1 MKLNKDV
8 MTIFDDNC
16 IFIIPFVMIGQAILC
31 NLSDTTMSNNLI
43 LIIFAICALVN
54 VLIHIIHYQDL
65 KDWLTSVLSILSIF
79 VIVSLANYLLGYNNA
94 IFEFERLIFILIMSI
109 AVYFFVITV
118 VFIKN
123 QDDAKK
129 INEKLKATIK

>member
-1 MKLNKDV
+1 MKLKK
-8 MTIFDDNC
+8 MIRLYLTTTC
-16 IFIIPFVMIGQAILC
+16 ISYTSVMIGQAILC

-54 VLIHIIHYQDL
+54 VLIHIIHYLDL

>member
-1 MKLNKDV
+1 M
-8 MTIFDDNC
+8 
-16 IFIIPFVMIGQAILC
+16 
-31 NLSDTTMSNNLI
+31 
-43 LIIFAICALVN
+43 
-54 VLIHIIHYQDL
+54 LIHIIHYQDL

>member
-1 MKLNKDV
+1 MKLKK
-8 MTIFDDNC
+8 MIRLYLTTTC
-16 IFIIPFVMIGQAILC
+16 ISYTFVMIGQAILC

-54 VLIHIIHYQDL
+54 VLIHIIHYHL

>member
-1 MKLNKDV
+1 M
-8 MTIFDDNC
+8 
-16 IFIIPFVMIGQAILC
+16 
-31 NLSDTTMSNNLI
+31 
-43 LIIFAICALVN
+43 
-54 VLIHIIHYQDL
+54 
-65 KDWLTSVLSILSIF
+65 
-79 VIVSLANYLLGYNNA
+79 IVSLANYLLGYNNA

>member
-1 MKLNKDV
+1 MKLKK
-8 MTIFDDNC
+8 MIRLYLTTTC
-16 IFIIPFVMIGQAILC
+16 ISYTFVMIGQVILC
-31 NLSDTTMSNNLI
+31 NLSGITMSNNLI
-43 LIIFAICALVN
+43 LIIFFICALVN
-54 VLIHIIHYQDL
+54 VLIHIFHYLDL
-65 KDWLTSVLSILSIF
+65 KDWVTTFLSILSIF
-79 VIVSLANYLLGYNNA
+79 IIVSLANYILGYSNV
-94 IFEFERLIFILIMSI
+94 IFEFKHLIFVLPMSI

>member
-1 MKLNKDV
+1 MKLKK
-8 MTIFDDNC
+8 MIRLYLTTTC
-16 IFIIPFVMIGQAILC
+16 ISYTFVMIGQAILC

-94 IFEFERLIFILIMSI
+94 IFEFEHLIFILIMSI